1 MIKLINRFL
10 KILWLKS
17 MCTFEEEQTKIPL
30 KLCMEKTSCRWKKN
44 TIEQLFLKKIGQLAW
59 KKNYEI
65 RPRFEI
71 FLLKLTATRKSL
83 RKPFTILISS
93 LVLVM
98 FFSHLFLDPKSTILE
113 GKCSKE
119 TLKKNEG
126 TEMKDILQMR
136 SKIEKKY
143 INLKKLTVSIDWVPN
158 SLNTRYCTKLG
169 QTDQINQHRPSQL
182 QAEDE
187 RGINETFFWNFF
199 ISTDLKTEN
208 KAWIRK
214 RSKSPQRHLS
224 FYFSWW

>member
-1 MIKLINRFL
+1 MTKKYVHIWRRTDQNTTQTMYGKDFMSL
-10 KILWLKS
+10 
-17 MCTFEEEQTKIPL
+17 EEKHNWAIVSQ
-30 KLCMEKTSCRWKKN
+30 
-44 TIEQLFLKKIGQLAW
+44 KKIGQLAW

-98 FFSHLFLDPKSTILE
+98 FFSHIFLDAKSTILE

-119 TLKKNEG
+119 TLKKTKER
-126 TEMKDILQMR
+126 KWRIFCKCVQKL
-136 SKIEKKY
+136 KKKY

-199 ISTDLKTEN
+199 ISTDLKN
-208 KAWIRK
+208 WK
-214 RSKSPQRHLS
+214 QRTNPG
-224 FYFSWW
+224 